1 MAHTVVLA
9 VATATATTV
18 GGVAAEAATPPVFPN
33 NIVVF
38 PERDF
43 VSLEGYAAQA
53 GQTATITV
61 TRDGVETSRSVGT
74 VGAGDPWR

>member
-1 MAHTVVLA
+1 PPPP
-9 VATATATTV
+9 
-18 GGVAAEAATPPVFPN
+18 PPVFPN